1 MRKVFQRPVGPGR
14 IITRVAVPREVSF
27 PNNNNGFGWI
37 TAPSRPFDRKR
48 VSGGMANRS
57 PPNGETKN
65 PGGLAG
71 RTGVNHSSA
80 SRQDQKR
87 PYTILRSVFND
98 DGHFLG
104 LEAIR

>member
-1 MRKVFQRPVGPGR
+1 M
-14 IITRVAVPREVSF
+14 AVPREVSF